1 MRTRHEGSMARAAKR
16 PVKRTVQQAMTAA
29 AEYGVARAGIAAVR
43 ALDRDVIGQAHHP
56 RGAAGR
62 VTAWEMAH
70 RPSNRQRSGWVVSLL
85 GVRPADRVLEIGFG
99 PGLAVAELIR
109 AGAGHVYGIDHSGVM
124 LRQASRR
131 NAAAIRAGR
140 VTLIRASADQIP
152 PALDGPFDAIL
163 AINSLGFWPAPA
175 ERLAELRRRL
185 APGGRIAIASQP
197 RCPGATASTSRA
209 AARKIGALLQDA
221 GYTKTRTQTLDL
233 DPPVVCVL
241 AVNPDPD
248 RRRSPPV
255 SDPTS

>member
-1 MRTRHEGSMARAAKR
+1 MPRT
-16 PVKRTVQQAMTAA
+16 VKRAVTAA

-43 ALDRDVIGQAHHP
+43 ALDHDVIGQAHHP

-85 GVRPADRVLEIGFG
+85 DVQPTDQVLEIGFG
-99 PGLAVAELIR
+99 PGLAIAGLVR
-109 AGAGHVYGIDHSGVM
+109 AGAGHVYGLDHSGVM

-140 VTLIRASADQIP
+140 VTLVRGSVDQIP

-163 AINSLGFWPAPA
+163 AVNSLGFWPAQP

-185 APGGRIAIASQP
+185 APGGRIAIVSQP
-197 RCPGATASTSRA
+197 RCPGATADTSRS
-209 AARKIGALLQDA
+209 AAREIENLLRGAGFTHLS
-221 GYTKTRTQTLDL
+221 TRTLPL
-233 DPPVVCVL
+233 SPPVACVL
-241 AVNPDPD
+241 AA
-248 RRRSPPV
+248 SPQ
-255 SDPTS
+255 